1 MALAPKKI
9 KGTRQ
14 SEGNSNDKGKKSGK
28 ASETALQVRKRRQAM
43 NSKYERKTGYMGMW
57 VMMAVLLCSAV
68 VFTCFLTWERS
79 DLDGLS
85 MRSTRIITLQHKIN
99 VLANRIS
106 DIESGEY
113 YRRIA
118 ALTGREI
125 SSDAVQTFI
134 IANKLNGSIA
144 ENKKELEKMRIQ
156 LAKLTDKKADPAMAG
171 EESPSTRV
179 APVIALL
186 DN

>member
-1 MALAPKKI
+1 
-9 KGTRQ
+9 
-14 SEGNSNDKGKKSGK
+14 
-28 ASETALQVRKRRQAM
+28 M
-43 NSKYERKTGYMGMW
+43 NTGYERKTGYKGMW
-57 VMMAVLLCSAV
+57 VMMAVLLCSAL
-68 VFTCFLTWERS
+68 VFTCFLTWEGERS

-85 MRSTRIITLQHKIN
+85 MHSTRIITLQHKIN

-106 DIESGEY
+106 DVESGEY

-118 ALTGREI
+118 ALTGSEI

-134 IANKLNGSIA
+134 IANKLDGSIA
-144 ENKKELEKMRIQ
+144 GNKKELEKMRIQ
-156 LAKLTDKKADPAMAG
+156 LAKLTDKKAVPAVAG

-179 APVIALL
+179 ASVIAFL

>member
-1 MALAPKKI
+1 
-9 KGTRQ
+9 
-14 SEGNSNDKGKKSGK
+14 
-28 ASETALQVRKRRQAM
+28 M
-43 NSKYERKTGYMGMW
+43 NTKYERNTGYKGMW
-57 VMMAVLLCSAV
+57 VMMAVLLCSAL
-68 VFTCFLTWERS
+68 VFTCFLTWMWWERS

-85 MRSTRIITLQHKIN
+85 TRSTRIVTLQHKID
-99 VLANRIS
+99 VLGNRIS
-106 DIESGEY
+106 DVESGEY

-134 IANKLNGSIA
+134 IANKLDGSIA
-144 ENKKELEKMRIQ
+144 ENKKELEKLRIQ
-156 LAKLTDKKADPAMAG
+156 LAKLTDKKAVPALAG

-179 APVIALL
+179 ASMAALL